1 MREPFP
7 PQGKDWMPVFA
18 LLMEPVI
25 PALLVGGKGLG
36 HGGGGWWEGVF
47 THTDTRTVGSTVHTH
62 TPPCSHTYT
71 QWEAVYTH
79 THTHTHPA
87 PEP

>member
-1 MREPFP
+1 M
-7 PQGKDWMPVFA
+7 FA

-36 HGGGGWWEGVF
+36 HGGGEWWEGVF
-47 THTDTRTVGSTVHTH
+47 THTDTHTVGNSVHTNTALFTQTHTHSGKQCAHTH
-62 TPPCSHTYT
+62 TPPHT
-71 QWEAVYTH
+71 QL
-79 THTHTHPA
+79 A

>member
-1 MREPFP
+1 M
-7 PQGKDWMPVFA
+7 FA

-47 THTDTRTVGSTVHTH
+47 THTDTHSGKQCTHTHRPVHTDTH
-62 TPPCSHTYT
+62 T

-79 THTHTHPA
+79 THTHTA
-87 PEP
+87 PRTTRP